1 MPCAE
6 GETRFPDE
14 RLSVVGLTNIVVV
27 SENFSVPEGAMK
39 PYLQSFFNITFESD
53 GELRINAV
61 SS

>member
-1 MPCAE
+1 VLK
-6 GETRFPDE
+6 E
-14 RLSVVGLTNIVVV
+14 RLYSLMRGYLLAGLTNIIVV